1 MIKQLITSYDVY
13 EDLLAKSGQGHEYY
27 KKLEEN
33 VNRLL
38 QRCRSVCKVQNEER
52 EQIKA
57 RFAPKGQSYSL
68 YVCSVVFLVCL
79 LSRIPCMSAQ
89 SYSLYVC
96 SVVFLVCLLSRIPCM
111 SAQSY
116 SLYVCRSVCKVQNE
130 EREQIK
136 ARFAPKGQS
145 YSLYVCS
152 VVFLVCLLS
161 RIPCMSAQSYSLY
174 VCSVVFLVCLLSRI
188 PCMSAQSYSLYVC
201 SVVFLVCLLSRIPCM
216 SVAVCVKSRTRSESR
231 SKPDSLLKVSRIPCM
246 SAQCVQNEEREQIKA
261 RFAPKGQSYSLYVR
275 ASCYSTRLSWAH
287 TPVINWAVCLGQKV
301 SS

>member
-33 VNRLL
+33 VNRLM

-96 SVVFLVCLLSRIPCM
+96 SVVFLVCLLSRI
-111 SAQSY
+111 
-116 SLYVCRSVCKVQNE
+116 
-130 EREQIK
+130 
-136 ARFAPKGQS
+136 
-145 YSLYVCS
+145 
-152 VVFLVCLLS
+152 VCLLS

-174 VCSVVFLVCLLSRI
+174 VCSVVFI
-188 PCMSAQSYSLYVC
+188 
-201 SVVFLVCLLSRIPCM
+201 VCLLSRIPCM

>member
-79 LSRIPCMSAQ
+79 LS
-89 SYSLYVC
+89 
-96 SVVFLVCLLSRIPCM
+96 
-111 SAQSY
+111 
-116 SLYVCRSVCKVQNE
+116 VCKVQNE

-161 RIPCMSAQSYSLY
+161 RIPCMSAQ
-174 VCSVVFLVCLLSRI
+174 
-188 PCMSAQSYSLYVC
+188 
-201 SVVFLVCLLSRIPCM
+201 
-216 SVAVCVKSRTRSESR
+216 CV
-231 SKPDSLLKVSRIPCM
+231 
-246 SAQCVQNEEREQIKA
+246 
-261 RFAPKGQSYSLYVR
+261 
-275 ASCYSTRLSWAH
+275 
-287 TPVINWAVCLGQKV
+287 
-301 SS
+301 